1 MNLLPSMQ
9 HTGTMEDM
17 ENDADSW
24 YVAVLSQQ
32 DDKFHLCHLHS
43 SFSWCKIKHFFKK
56 MI

>member
-17 ENDADSW
+17 EKDADSW

-43 SFSWCKIKHFFKK
+43 SFSWCKIKNFFFK
-56 MI
+56 